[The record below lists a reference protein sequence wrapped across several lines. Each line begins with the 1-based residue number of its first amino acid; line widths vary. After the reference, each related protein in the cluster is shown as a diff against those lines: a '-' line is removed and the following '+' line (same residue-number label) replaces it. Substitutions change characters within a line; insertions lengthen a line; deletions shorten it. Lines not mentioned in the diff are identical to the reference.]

1 MHPMEEHVL
10 DGTGITEPTYLL
22 VRNTREDHPMMQAVK
37 ISSGL
42 IAVLPKKVDQNQPYV
57 VLLNPENGRMAKV
70 DFSSSGK
77 VRSRPA
83 IH

>member
-42 IAVLPKKVDQNQPYV
+42 IAVLPKNVDQNQPYV
-57 VLLNPENGRMAKV
+57 VLVNTENGRMAKV
-70 DFSSSGK
+70 DFPSPRK
-77 VRSRPA
+77 DPNRPNV
-83 IH
+83 H